1 MRNDSCTRLWLSS
14 IDIFICISKPYAS
27 CGTLF
32 WKDTTYDLRP
42 RILFRSIFGSAIYR
56 EPEILFVLTSI
67 NRYLLVRCSRIRV
80 EHMERQLANLTGLVQ
95 KALTHAPHTSPSPRD
110 YLQVP
115 AGRDPYARGPGTFDR
130 FLTDLSLHC
139 SLQRLRVVY
148 IYIFFFSW
156 TRLRFLFYLRKERCF
171 LVFSRSFF
179 FLCFHRCPSIH
190 FSLPVYFVSLLR
202 FRLPIR
208 LDEK

>member
-1 MRNDSCTRLWLSS
+1 M
-14 IDIFICISKPYAS
+14 
-27 CGTLF
+27 
-32 WKDTTYDLRP
+32 
-42 RILFRSIFGSAIYR
+42 
-56 EPEILFVLTSI
+56 LTSI

-139 SLQRLRVVY
+139 SLQHLRVVY
-148 IYIFFFSW
+148 IYIFFFSLVG
-156 TRLRFLFYLRKERCF
+156 RVSGFSFICERNVVSWF
-171 LVFSRSFF
+171 FRVVFF

>member
-1 MRNDSCTRLWLSS
+1 M
-14 IDIFICISKPYAS
+14 
-27 CGTLF
+27 
-32 WKDTTYDLRP
+32 
-42 RILFRSIFGSAIYR
+42 
-56 EPEILFVLTSI
+56 LTSI

-148 IYIFFFSW
+148 IYIFFFSLGRVSGFSFICERNVVSW
-156 TRLRFLFYLRKERCF
+156 FFRVVFFFFVSIGVLQSIFLFPFILSVSC
-171 LVFSRSFF
+171 VFAFR
-179 FLCFHRCPSIH
+179 
-190 FSLPVYFVSLLR
+190 FVSTRNKSPFYPLR
-202 FRLPIR
+202 ASSIRTIALFLFDSIFRR
-208 LDEK
+208 T